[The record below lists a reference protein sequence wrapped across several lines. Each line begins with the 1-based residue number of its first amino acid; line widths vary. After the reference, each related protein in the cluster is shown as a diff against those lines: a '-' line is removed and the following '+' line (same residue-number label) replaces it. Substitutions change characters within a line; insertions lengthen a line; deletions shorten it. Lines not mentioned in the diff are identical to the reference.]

1 MMIEAITK
9 RLESLALVRH
19 DGLKTEI
26 QYFINLINLIN
37 SLDHYNTLLRVVDG
51 IVVNLN
57 ELKLPSVFNGLVYP
71 KSIKVV
77 QEIGYRNLLL
87 RDNLDVYDIKP
98 NKNNIV
104 AKEGDLQEESSIDH
118 HVNSNTYKFKERD
131 ILYHNTHVAQF
142 ARYYKKGEL
151 EVVSKSISELRT
163 ELTLLNSLDRL
174 IISKK
179 CHYTADGASLPLNID
194 QSVKSFV
201 DTDAFNTPK
210 NEIIFHFVQKLV
222 V

>member
-1 MMIEAITK
+1 MIEAITK

-19 DGLKTEI
+19 DGLKAEI

-37 SLDHYNTLLRVVDG
+37 SLDHHNTLLRVVDG

-57 ELKLPSVFNGLVYP
+57 DLKLPSVFNGLIYP

-77 QEIGYRNLLL
+77 QEVGYRNLLL
-87 RDNLDVYDIKP
+87 RDALDVYNIKS
-98 NKNNIV
+98 NDKHNAV
-104 AKEGDLQEESSIDH
+104 VKGEDVQEPLPINDSIQ
-118 HVNSNTYKFKERD
+118 SNVYKFKERD

-142 ARYYKKGEL
+142 AHYYKKGEL
-151 EVVSKSISELRT
+151 EVVNKSISELRT

-179 CHYTADGASLPLNID
+179 CHYTADGTSLPLNID

-201 DTDAFNTPK
+201 DTDAFNTSK
-210 NEIIFHFVQKLV
+210 NEIILRFIQKLV

>member
-1 MMIEAITK
+1 MIEAITK
-9 RLESLALVRH
+9 RLESLTLVRH
-19 DGLKTEI
+19 DGLKAEI

-37 SLDHYNTLLRVVDG
+37 SLDQHNTLLRVVDG

-57 ELKLPSVFNGLVYP
+57 EIKLPSVFNGLIYP
-71 KSIKVV
+71 KSIKVI
-77 QEIGYRNLLL
+77 QEVGYPDLLL
-87 RDNLDVYDIKP
+87 REKLDTYCIKSNKDNSVVKKENSEELTSTDTSINSIV
-98 NKNNIV
+98 NKFN
-104 AKEGDLQEESSIDH
+104 
-118 HVNSNTYKFKERD
+118 ERD

-142 ARYYKKGEL
+142 AHYYKKSEL

-179 CHYTADGASLPLNID
+179 CHYTADGSSLPLNVNHI
-194 QSVKSFV
+194 VKSFIN
-201 DTDAFNTPK
+201 TDAFNTFK
-210 NEIIFHFVQKLV
+210 DEIVLRFIRTLV